1 MDLLQHLRHERA
13 ERRRKQSFA
22 PSPFDRINGLV
33 KEFALG
39 ETFLKSL
46 DTFADQP
53 WEEKLT
59 FDRVKPKRPYEPP
72 LFSLSTEEEYRVTL
86 AIINRVANPYINF
99 VSSPDEILLC
109 ESLFRHNPSL
119 PAERLARFHFEALLM
134 VEIAKTHLLRLT
146 EQIGCLRGMQAP
158 GTADGS
164 PLSLL
169 QARCEGLRR
178 FVARL
183 EEAGGS

>member
-1 MDLLQHLRHERA
+1 MQHLRHERA
-13 ERRRKQSFA
+13 ERRRKQSFI
-22 PSPFDRINGLV
+22 PSPLYRVNGLV

-39 ETFLKSL
+39 ETFLESL

-119 PAERLARFHFEALLM
+119 PAERLARIHFEALLM
-134 VEIAKTHLLRLT
+134 AEIAKTHLLRLT
-146 EQIGCLRGMQAP
+146 DQIGCLRGMQAP

-164 PLSLL
+164 PLFLL

>member
-1 MDLLQHLRHERA
+1 MEHLRSERA
-13 ERRRKQSFA
+13 GKRRRQSFT
-22 PSPFDRINGLV
+22 PRLFDRINGLV

-46 DTFADQP
+46 DTFADQLR
-53 WEEKLT
+53 EEHLA

-86 AIINRVANPYINF
+86 AIINRAANPYLNF

-134 VEIAKTHLLRLT
+134 AEIAKTHLLRLT

-164 PLSLL
+164 PLFLL
-169 QARCEGLRR
+169 QARCERLRM

>member
-13 ERRRKQSFA
+13 ERRRKQSFI
-22 PSPFDRINGLV
+22 PSPFDRVNGLV

-39 ETFLKSL
+39 ETFLESL

-59 FDRVKPKRPYEPP
+59 FDRVQPKRPYEPP

-134 VEIAKTHLLRLT
+134 AEIAKTHLLRLT

-164 PLSLL
+164 PLFLL
-169 QARCEGLRR
+169 QARSEGLRS
-178 FVARL
+178 FVAGL
-183 EEAGGS
+183 EEAGGN